1 MKSFKEFLTE
11 SEKEHKFT
19 MRFCCELNS
28 NDEDRIEKF
37 LGKYDLRNMSK
48 TSTTP
53 VSKNPMFFKEVENSE
68 VSNTN
73 NIS

>member
-37 LGKYDLRNMSK
+37 LGKYDPRNMSK
-48 TSTTP
+48 TSTTMYLKIP
-53 VSKNPMFFKEVENSE
+53 CSSKK
-68 VSNTN
+68 
-73 NIS
+73 